1 MMLLS
6 VAVYRELCAVW
17 QFFKFIMTD
26 EIRTLIDLPVFPT
39 IVALTL
45 RIIERV
51 MSGVVSR

>member
-1 MMLLS
+1 MMSSS

-17 QFFKFIMTD
+17 QLLLFIMTD
-26 EIRTLIDLPVFPT
+26 TLTDLPVFPT
-39 IVALTL
+39 IVALTP